1 MNKKIIFST
10 LIFSLGLIF
19 SSVPRV
25 VSAEAVQTAA
35 EVSVEVAVDPTTSGE
50 ASISD
55 ESSGWKLFFLGVR
68 ERLSLLTTF
77 DPVKK
82 AEKALQFAEERT
94 EIAERLANKTDDP
107 QAQERINNI
116 LERAAK
122 LEEQADKVKDKLL
135 ENPDARAQLLLKN
148 LLNFKERKEEVF
160 LKLEEKLTPEQLER
174 LQNVRTQAEE
184 KSRSLMNALEN
195 SNIPEEVRAHLENVK
210 ARIEEHQEEV
220 KEFRDEQKELLDRI
234 KSGDESAKEE
244 LQTIREERAAEIKL
258 NVEERQENRAEV
270 KNKLEEKADSTPAAE
285 RKLERIRQEEM
296 LKKQQM
302 LERQREKSATSTGE
316 RQKPVRPLL
325 PLQERPQN

>member
-1 MNKKIIFST
+1 MYKKVSIALF
-10 LIFSLGLIF
+10 LSLGLIF

-25 VSAEAVQTAA
+25 VNAEAVQTSA
-35 EVSVEVAVDPTTSGE
+35 EVSVDVALDPTTSGE
-50 ASISD
+50 VNTSD
-55 ESSGWKLFFLGVR
+55 ESSGWKMFFLGVR
-68 ERLSLLTTF
+68 ERFVLLTTF

-94 EIAERLANKTDDP
+94 EIAERLADKTDDP
-107 QAQERINNI
+107 QVQERINKI
-116 LERAAK
+116 LERAAS
-122 LEEQADKVKDKLL
+122 LEDQADKVKDTLID
-135 ENPDARAQLLLKN
+135 NPDARAQLLLKN

-174 LQNVRTQAEE
+174 LENVRTQASE

-195 SNIPEEVRAHLENVK
+195 SNIPEEVRAHLESVK

-258 NVEERQENRAEV
+258 NVEE
-270 KNKLEEKADSTPAAE
+270 KASTTPAAE
-285 RKLERIRQEEM
+285 RKLERIRQEEI
-296 LKKQQM
+296 

-316 RQKPVRPLL
+316 RQKQVRPLL